1 MIKKTLLKGISA
13 AMLLTLGMSMTA
25 CGKKEEKNK
34 ENFTVGFDAAFPPYG
49 YMDEEGEYVGFDL
62 DLAAEVCERRDWKL
76 VKQPIDW
83 DSKDFELESG
93 NIDCIWNGFTMNG
106 RMDDYTWS
114 EAYVDNTQVFVVR
127 KDSGISSF
135 EDLEGKIVTVQTAS
149 SALDALNSD
158 DCKELTE
165 SFKKL
170 EEIPDYNQAFMNL
183 EAGAVQAIAMDVGVA
198 KYQLEQRGN
207 DYVMLEE
214 PIITE
219 QYGVGFY
226 KGNEELRDQ
235 VQETLDEM
243 EADGTLA
250 KIAEKWG
257 LSDSI
262 ILGE

>member
-1 MIKKTLLKGISA
+1 
-13 AMLLTLGMSMTA
+13 
-25 CGKKEEKNK
+25 
-34 ENFTVGFDAAFPPYG
+34 
-49 YMDEEGEYVGFDL
+49 
-62 DLAAEVCERRDWKL
+62 
-76 VKQPIDW
+76 
-83 DSKDFELESG
+83 
-93 NIDCIWNGFTMNG
+93 MNG

>member
-1 MIKKTLLKGISA
+1 
-13 AMLLTLGMSMTA
+13 
-25 CGKKEEKNK
+25 
-34 ENFTVGFDAAFPPYG
+34 
-49 YMDEEGEYVGFDL
+49 MDE
-62 DLAAEVCERRDWKL
+62 
-76 VKQPIDW
+76 
-83 DSKDFELESG
+83 
-93 NIDCIWNGFTMNG
+93 
-106 RMDDYTWS
+106 YTWS